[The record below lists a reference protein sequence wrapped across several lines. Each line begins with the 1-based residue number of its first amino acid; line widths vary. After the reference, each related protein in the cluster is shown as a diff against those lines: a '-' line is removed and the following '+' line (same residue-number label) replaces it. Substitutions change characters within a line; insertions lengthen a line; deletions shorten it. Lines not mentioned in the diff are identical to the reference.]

1 MHILD
6 CSHRR
11 QKRLR
16 RNARLL
22 EDGAER
28 SFRHV
33 AGMVRNSGV
42 TVSHWVVP
50 DLMRAG
56 SLAVQLE
63 AEAFESLHDLP
74 VTKVGETTHQA
85 LTIKG

>member
-42 TVSHWVVP
+42 TVGGRVVLE
-50 DLMRAG
+50 LMRAG
-56 SLAVQLE
+56 SLAVELE
-63 AEAFESLHDLP
+63 AEAFEPLHNLP
-74 VTKVGETTHQA
+74 VTKAGEASHQA